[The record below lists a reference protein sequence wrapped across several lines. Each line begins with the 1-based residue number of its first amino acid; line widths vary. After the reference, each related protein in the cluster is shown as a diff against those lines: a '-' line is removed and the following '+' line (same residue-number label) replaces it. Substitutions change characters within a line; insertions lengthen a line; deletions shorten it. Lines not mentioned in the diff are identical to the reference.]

1 MSTSFLLGTTFS
13 HWIAD
18 HNVLWK
24 TPITKEAI
32 NQSIEYYSLLDSA
45 PVGMGWAYIVV
56 GSVLLLSIGGRSVKG
71 YRGKGGEVLFDGGSL
86 VLIASI
92 VYYQATET
100 YPAITL
106 IPNPLPVNLVDHPLY
121 PALTTAV
128 RDLATTNI
136 ITAVMLTGLIFL
148 QAGRYYSQR
157 PNAPP
162 VHKVNTTAS
171 TSGTAS
177 FPST

>member
-1 MSTSFLLGTTFS
+1 MVWRTTLVTMSTSFLLGTTFS

-71 YRGKGGEVLFDGGSL
+71 YRGK

-92 VYYQATET
+92 IYYQATET

-106 IPNPLPVNLVDHPLY
+106 IPNPLPANLVDHPLY

-162 VHKVNTTAS
+162 VHKVNSTVS
-171 TSGTAS
+171 TSGTGS